1 MTTVIAVSGKGG
13 VGKTTLS
20 ALLIKYFK
28 SKNKAILAVDADPN
42 STLDVKLGVKAET
55 SIGAL
60 REEMMKNV
68 DSMPSGMSKTEWL
81 DYKMRLAITEAEGF
95 DLLTMG
101 RPEGP
106 GCYCYINQVLRTLLD
121 KISEHYD
128 YVIVDC
134 EAGMEHLSRRTT
146 RNIGVLMVVSDAT
159 KEGILTAGRIKGLS
173 EEMKLKVGRMRLAV
187 NLFRGSGLPDG
198 LKEFASELGFDSQN
212 MTTIPYDENIE
223 KCGSEDCS
231 VIDIPE
237 DSKAF
242 VAVKELAKAEFG

>member
-28 SKNKAILAVDADPN
+28 SQNKAILAVDADPN
-42 STLDVKLGVKAET
+42 STLDGKLGVKAET

-68 DSMPSGMSKTEWL
+68 DNMPSGMSKAEWL
-81 DYKMRLAITEAEGF
+81 DYKMRLAVTEAEGF
-95 DLLTMG
+95 DLLSMG

-146 RNIGVLMVVSDAT
+146 RNIGVLLIVSDAT
-159 KEGILTAGRIKGLS
+159 KEGILTAGRIRGLS
-173 EEMKLKVGRMRLAV
+173 EEMKLKVGKGWRSISFAA
-187 NLFRGSGLPDG
+187 PD
-198 LKEFASELGFDSQN
+198 F
-212 MTTIPYDENIE
+212 PR
-223 KCGSEDCS
+223 
-231 VIDIPE
+231 P
-237 DSKAF
+237 
-242 VAVKELAKAEFG
+242 

>member
-28 SKNKAILAVDADPN
+28 SQNKAILAVDADPN
-42 STLDVKLGVKAET
+42 STLDGKLGVKAET

-68 DSMPSGMSKTEWL
+68 DNMPSGMSKAEWL
-81 DYKMRLAITEAEGF
+81 DYKMRLAVTEAEGF
-95 DLLTMG
+95 DLLSMG

-146 RNIGVLMVVSDAT
+146 RNIGVLLIVSDAT
-159 KEGILTAGRIKGLS
+159 KEGILTAGRIRGLS
-173 EEMKLKVGRMRLAV
+173 EEMKLKVGKMRLAV
-187 NLFRGSGLPDG
+187 NLFRGPGLPET
-198 LKEFASELGFDSQN
+198 LKEFASEQGFDSQN
-212 MTTIPYDENIE
+212 MSTIPYDENIE

-231 VIDIPE
+231 VIDVPE
-237 DSKAF
+237 DSKAYM
-242 VAVKELAKAEFG
+242 AVKELAKIEFG